1 MDKTVAAIEIKNSNF
16 KLLIGYLF
24 ENKINVLYK
33 KTYPLRISNKDG
45 DIYDLNSLSEDLK
58 QIKNISDPKKRLR
71 VDINEVVL
79 ALPPFGLDVYEA
91 SKTTSTVD
99 IDAKINKTDISN
111 CLNMFK
117 KLSYDTTNSS
127 IVDIVPFAFS
137 VDDNRTFFT
146 PPLGET
152 SKSLM
157 INAHIYMM
165 PTRIV
170 DSFKKAIKNAGLEV
184 SRVVIEPLGVNSLLN
199 LNKIEYD
206 NYLLVDYNKDNTVV
220 SFLGNNRLYASKFF
234 SVGGNEITK
243 SIANS
248 FEISMDKAEE
258 IKCLYGLDLRETAFN
273 APILSVIGED
283 NVSRKHN
290 IKELREIIEQN
301 LVQWNVLF
309 LNCINTLLYDY
320 GDLKESIPLV
330 FTGDATLLNGFKD
343 FIYKNYPNNDVR
355 FYSNDSIGALKPGD
369 VNLLGS
375 VAFVSTYKGSLED
388 EVRVEIKH
396 VSRKKEK
403 EIYRE
408 DEDEL

>member
-1 MDKTVAAIEIKNSNF
+1 MDKTVATIEIKNSNF

-170 DSFKKAIKNAGLEV
+170 DSFKKADVLISDTSSMLTYSFVSGKPTIYTQNIMSKEV
-184 SRVVIEPLGVNSLLN
+184 NNWAAKWIYTGCFVI
-199 LNKIEYD
+199 
-206 NYLLVDYNKDNTVV
+206 NTVDSLKALLENLQEEYHNTIAPLQNHHEKILNE
-220 SFLGNNRLYASKFF
+220 SFYFPQ
-234 SVGGNEITK
+234 
-243 SIANS
+243 
-248 FEISMDKAEE
+248 D
-258 IKCLYGLDLRETAFN
+258 
-273 APILSVIGED
+273 
-283 NVSRKHN
+283 
-290 IKELREIIEQN
+290 
-301 LVQWNVLF
+301 
-309 LNCINTLLYDY
+309 
-320 GDLKESIPLV
+320 
-330 FTGDATLLNGFKD
+330 
-343 FIYKNYPNNDVR
+343 
-355 FYSNDSIGALKPGD
+355 
-369 VNLLGS
+369 GS
-375 VAFVSTYKGSLED
+375 VQRIINILVADRQNTITRSQKGE
-388 EVRVEIKH
+388 
-396 VSRKKEK
+396 
-403 EIYRE
+403 
-408 DEDEL
+408 